1 MAIDGLLP
9 TMTPFTGKGDGSGTN
24 LFNLSGSVKL
34 DATAFYSALTQ
45 VMQSV
50 DNINSKMTSV
60 VASLNT
66 LVATSYTGIR
76 ETADS
81 ALSIV
86 TALHN
91 TADKVTTAINETDK
105 AAKNVEGS
113 ANDATAAVEK
123 TGDAVEDVDK
133 AAEGATEAAE
143 ETEKAVERMGTAA
156 QQGGISFESFLQV
169 AQNVWGTVTDVAG
182 VLWDIGSDF
191 VSSAMEMEQEERRFA
206 SSFKGIEDDANAALE
221 SISETTG
228 YHTGLL
234 RGNFTA
240 INTQLRAAGYTN
252 TEALA
257 MSQDA
262 MLLAA
267 DAAATYGISMD
278 EATSRVLSFMRG
290 NIEAGESIGLFTSA
304 ATRDQY
310 ASELYGKKWKDL
322 TEAERENVML
332 QIGMGIYGDAGLTGA
347 AKEYADSFAVA
358 MQNLQRVW
366 VETKAILGTPIM
378 NAVTP
383 VIERLTEWLTAPENA
398 EKIQNFADAIGKLVG
413 RLSEMLI
420 DFIEALTEDPTL
432 VDKIINMVIDFIE
445 ALAGLIEIL
454 PTIVDFLKPFIEA
467 GTGNLGAIVEG
478 LSMIFNGDILGGIGK
493 IVSVTSVPGIV
504 VGAAGGEFGNIMSVT
519 SIPGGILT
527 PIFGG
532 GGNERVDM
540 PPVVQEEIE
549 PEMLPAI
556 AFLQAFGEVYRA
568 AVEGVDIPD
577 EGGYWNLAIANIND
591 PLKYNKKVEKIDAIT
606 DSLASGDTMYQS
618 LYNAIVET
626 LGSAAEDLAAALN
639 GATVEMDGEKV
650 GHLVAPT
657 VMGDMARSVR
667 GARFTGSA

>member
-1 MAIDGLLP
+1 MANNFGLPPILP
-9 TMTPFTGKGDGSGTN
+9 STGGGGSGTS
-24 LFNLSGSVKL
+24 LFNLSASVTL
-34 DATAFYSALTQ
+34 DAQTFNTGMTQ
-45 VMQSV
+45 LYLAV
-50 DNINSKMTSV
+50 N
-60 VASLNT
+60 SLNIKMAAVMSSLSS
-66 LVATSYTGIR
+66 LVAETKGGI
-76 ETADS
+76 ESS
-81 ALSIV
+81 AMSAQAIID
-86 TALHN
+86 ALED
-91 TADKVTTAINETDK
+91 ASDKVTTAIQESGT
-105 AAKNVEGS
+105 AAGNVGD
-113 ANDATAAVEK
+113 AADDATAAVK
-123 TGDAVEDVDK
+123 QTGEAAEDVGE

-143 ETEKAVERMGTAA
+143 KTEQAVERMGTAA
-156 QQGGISFESFLQV
+156 QQGGISFENFLSV
-169 AQNVWGTVTDVAG
+169 AQNVWGTVTNVAG

-191 VSSAMEMEQEERRFA
+191 VSSAMDLEQEERRFA
-206 SSFKGIEDDANAALE
+206 STFKGIEDDANAALE
-221 SISETTG
+221 SISDTTG

-290 NIEAGESIGLFTSA
+290 NVEAGESIGLFTSA

-310 ASELYGKKWKDL
+310 ASQLYGKEWAKL
-322 TEAERENVML
+322 TESERENVML
-332 QIGMGIYGDAGLTGA
+332 QIGMDIYGDSGLTGA
-347 AKEYADSFAVA
+347 AAEYAASFNVA
-358 MQNLQRVW
+358 LQNLQRTW
-366 VETKAILGTPIM
+366 LETKAVIGTPIM

-383 VIERLTEWLTAPENA
+383 VLEDLTEWLTDPENA
-398 EKIQNFADAIGKLVG
+398 EKIENFADAIGKLVG

-432 VDKIINMVIDFIE
+432 VDQIINMVIDFIE

-454 PTIVDFLKPFIEA
+454 PPIIDFLKPFVEA
-467 GTGNLGAIVEG
+467 GTGNLGTIVEG
-478 LSMIFNGDILGGIGK
+478 LSMIFNGDILGGVGK
-493 IVSVTSVPGIV
+493 IVSVTSVPG
-504 VGAAGGEFGNIMSVT
+504 
-519 SIPGGILT
+519 GILT

-532 GGNERVDM
+532 DGNERVDM
-540 PPVVQEEIE
+540 PPVVQPEIE

-556 AFLQAFGEVYRA
+556 AFLQAFGEIYRE

-577 EGGYWNLAIANIND
+577 EGAYWSLATANIND
-591 PLKYNKKVEKIDAIT
+591 PLGDKRIERINAIS

-618 LYNAIVET
+618 LYNAIVEA
-626 LGSAAEDLAAALN
+626 LGSAAGDLAAALN

-667 GARFTGSA
+667 GARFTGNA